1 MQTLVTKKQI
11 RSYFLIYI
19 EENLERIDRGSISKL
34 ICKVNLDVEARSKYK
49 SLNDVFNNMITSLT
63 NVNKN
68 NVTLWDVTNF
78 YRYYTQIK
86 QQLFWHIVFPS
97 YFIWNERYHIYMV
110 SLIFC
115 IF

>member
-11 RSYFLIYI
+11 RNYFLIYI
-19 EENLERIDRGSISKL
+19 DENLERIDRGSISKL
-34 ICKVNLDVEARSKYK
+34 IYKVNLDVHAKSKYK
-49 SLNDVFNNMITSLT
+49 SLNNAFNNMIASLT

-86 QQLFWHIVFPS
+86 QQLF
-97 YFIWNERYHIYMV
+97 
-110 SLIFC
+110 
-115 IF
+115 

>member
-34 ICKVNLDVEARSKYK
+34 ICKINLDVQARSKYK
-49 SLNDVFNNMITSLT
+49 SLNNVFNNMINALT

-86 QQLFWHIVFPS
+86 QQLIWHIVFPS
-97 YFIWNERYHIYMV
+97 YLKWEIPYLYGISYF
-110 SLIFC
+110 
-115 IF
+115 

>member
-1 MQTLVTKKQI
+1 MFLNKKI
-11 RSYFLIYI
+11 RDKISTEGGVIMNMEPLAKK
-19 EENLERIDRGSISKL
+19 LEP
-34 ICKVNLDVEARSKYK
+34 K

-86 QQLFWHIVFPS
+86 QQLF
-97 YFIWNERYHIYMV
+97 
-110 SLIFC
+110 
-115 IF
+115 